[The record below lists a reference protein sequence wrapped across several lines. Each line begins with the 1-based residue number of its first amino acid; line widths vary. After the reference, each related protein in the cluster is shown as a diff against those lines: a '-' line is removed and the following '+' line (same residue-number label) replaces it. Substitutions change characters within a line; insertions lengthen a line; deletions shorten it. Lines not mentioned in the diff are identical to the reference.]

1 MRLLFVGTIR
11 VWVKPIVFKGW
22 SFKIMNRVIRTAR
35 ISSKPVVLPIHV
47 DRDMVELPFESEE
60 ETISDEDF
68 EAAQKQD
75 VEESV
80 EFRPL
85 GGQLEVVEED
95 EAEASKLSM
104 EEVEAL
110 IDARLKQ
117 AEAQFLQEKEQAIDS
132 AHQAGMEAG
141 QAQGYAEGH
150 QVGLAE
156 GQAQS
161 QDEIARFQAMLGYLA
176 DRWDR
181 VFKSADMDVT
191 QLAFAVAQNIVGAVS
206 DVREDL
212 VLQSVRDCLAHVQD
226 TKQLTI
232 CVNPDDLKI
241 VRANRTHWQESYERI
256 ESMLIEADAS
266 IERGGCL
273 IETPSGDI
281 DGQISS
287 RLEKLRGVLLECLQG
302 APQETAPSVLDVI
315 ADVGGQ
321 STIAS
326 EDENV
331 IEPVA
336 TDQQL
341 SQVTGAPILPV
352 GEEADAV
359 VSTEDVLAS
368 EPVQKETIKNADEV
382 TPSAEMENTETMVAA
397 EDSAEIQS
405 NEVAESSDLPVAD
418 GVVNDQ
424 AESDVDVQANDEGL
438 LAEEDLVAENMP
450 EEMSDVLIA
459 DGEIV
464 DGEDSVAQ
472 SVDEVEMPESL
483 AEQTDLIDDVSK
495 NDEEAEQS

>member
-1 MRLLFVGTIR
+1 
-11 VWVKPIVFKGW
+11 
-22 SFKIMNRVIRTAR
+22 MNRVIRTAR

-47 DRDMVELPFESEE
+47 DRGLVELPFEPAE
-60 ETISDEDF
+60 ETVSEEDF

-75 VEESV
+75 VDESV

-85 GGQLEVVEED
+85 GGQVEVVEEV
-95 EAEASKLSM
+95 EEEPKLSM

-110 IDARLKQ
+110 VDARLKE
-117 AEAQFLQEKEQAIDS
+117 AEAQFLQEKEQAIES
-132 AHQAGMEAG
+132 AHQAGVEAG
-141 QAQGYAEGH
+141 HTQGYEEGY
-150 QVGLAE
+150 QVGLSE

-191 QLAFAVAQNIVGAVS
+191 QLAFAIAQNIIGAVS

-232 CVNPDDLKI
+232 CVNPDDLKV

-256 ESMLIEADAS
+256 ESMIIEADAS

-281 DGQISS
+281 DGQLSS
-287 RLEKLRGVLLECLQG
+287 RIEKLRGVILESLQG
-302 APQETAPSVLDVI
+302 TPQEMAPDVSDVI

-321 STIAS
+321 STV
-326 EDENV
+326 EPMDERV
-331 IEPVA
+331 IEPIETDQHLSQA
-336 TDQQL
+336 TD
-341 SQVTGAPILPV
+341 APILPV
-352 GEEADAV
+352 DEEADAI

-368 EPVQKETIKNADEV
+368 EPVQEETIENADEV
-382 TPSAEMENTETMVAA
+382 TQSAEMENTETMVAA

-405 NEVAESSDLPVAD
+405 NEIAESSDLPVAD

-424 AESDVDVQANDEGL
+424 AERDVDVQANNEGL
-438 LAEEDLVAENMP
+438 LAEEGLVAENMP
-450 EEMSDVLIA
+450 EEISDVLIA
-459 DGEIV
+459 DAEIV

-472 SVDEVEMPESL
+472 SVDEVEIPESL
-483 AEQTDLIDDVSK
+483 DEQTDSIDDVSK